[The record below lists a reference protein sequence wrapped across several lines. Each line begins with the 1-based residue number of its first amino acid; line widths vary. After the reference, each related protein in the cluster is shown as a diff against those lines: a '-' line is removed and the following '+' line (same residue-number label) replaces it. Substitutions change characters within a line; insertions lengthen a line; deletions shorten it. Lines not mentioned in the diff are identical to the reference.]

1 MVAIINKQ
9 NMNDIDNESV
19 IDSESVKNCWKK
31 IKSAKGVDFF
41 VDKFY
46 QLMFE
51 HHPKFRPFFPENLK
65 IQKSSLLATLD
76 NVINGIEYID
86 ELEDELI
93 TLGQRH
99 KEICIKK
106 EMFDDFISTIVAT
119 ANFASDFSLTDKELV
134 AWEDAFRQVSNI
146 MLKAY

>member
-1 MVAIINKQ
+1 
-9 NMNDIDNESV
+9 MNENR
-19 IDSESVKNCWKK
+19 IDSESVKNCWAK

-41 VDKFY
+41 VDNFY
-46 QLMFE
+46 RLMFE
-51 HHPKFRPFFPENLK
+51 HHPDYRSLFPENLK
-65 IQKSSLLATLD
+65 EQKSSLLATLD

-93 TLGQRH
+93 ALGQRH

-106 EMFDDFISTIVAT
+106 EMFDAFISTIVAT
-119 ANFASDFSLTDKELV
+119 ANVASDFSLTDKELV
-134 AWEDAFRQVSNI
+134 AWEDAFSQVSNI